1 MHRSPSRARIQGEP
15 RLRRKGLV
23 RGGGSPSII
32 PSLKVAIDSPSSCR
46 MDAGPRSQLKAQA
59 ERRER
64 LVGIALMCGAVLCF
78 AGLDACAKWLNR
90 SIDPVMT
97 VWARYMASVLVVSA
111 LLNPW
116 TVPGLLRTR
125 RPWLQ
130 AGRSVL
136 VLSSTILNFIAL
148 QYLQL
153 TETVS
158 IMFATPF
165 VVALLAGPMLG
176 EWIGPRR
183 LAAIGVG
190 FVGVLIITRPGLGGM
205 HPAAFLCV
213 AGAVCYALYGIST
226 RILAAYDSSATTMFY
241 SGLAGV
247 ILITPV
253 LPLIW
258 TTPSSALVW
267 PIMLLMGAFGALG
280 HWLLI
285 LAHARAPAP
294 LLAPFI
300 YTQIVWM
307 LALGYLVFGDLPDHW
322 TAIGACV
329 VIASGLYLLYRE
341 QVRKAEVKSSA

>member
-1 MHRSPSRARIQGEP
+1 MGHAYAWSPRAGGSAPLKRAVESPSKPIG
-15 RLRRKGLV
+15 
-23 RGGGSPSII
+23 
-32 PSLKVAIDSPSSCR
+32 
-46 MDAGPRSQLKAQA
+46 MDAGPRPELKAQMD
-59 ERRER
+59 RRDR
-64 LVGIALMCGAVLCF
+64 LVGIALMCGAVACF
-78 AGLDACAKWLNR
+78 AGLDGCAKWLNR
-90 SIDPVMT
+90 SIDPLMT
-97 VWARYMASVLVVSA
+97 VWARYMGSVVVVSA

-136 VLSSTILNFIAL
+136 VLVSTILNFIAL

-165 VVALLAGPMLG
+165 LVALLAGPMLG
-176 EWIGPRR
+176 EWAGPRR

-190 FVGVLIITRPGLGGM
+190 FLGVLIITRPGLGGM

-213 AGAVCYALYGIST
+213 IGAVCYALYGIST
-226 RILAAYDSSATTMFY
+226 RILAAHDSSATTMFY

-247 ILITPV
+247 VLITPV
-253 LPLIW
+253 LPLVW
-258 TTPSSALVW
+258 TTPASWLVW
-267 PIMLLMGAFGALG
+267 ALMLVMGAFGALG

-285 LAHARAPAP
+285 LAHARAPAGV
-294 LLAPFI
+294 LAPFI
-300 YTQIVWM
+300 YGQIVWM
-307 LALGYLVFGDLPDHW
+307 MALGYFIFGDLPDRW
-322 TAIGACV
+322 TLAGAAV

-341 QVRKAEVKSSA
+341 RVRSAEARRAETTIEVESRR

>member
-1 MHRSPSRARIQGEP
+1 
-15 RLRRKGLV
+15 
-23 RGGGSPSII
+23 
-32 PSLKVAIDSPSSCR
+32 
-46 MDAGPRSQLKAQA
+46 MDAGPRPELKAQMD
-59 ERRER
+59 RRDR
-64 LVGIALMCGAVLCF
+64 LVGIALMCGAVACF
-78 AGLDACAKWLNR
+78 AGLDGCAKWLNR
-90 SIDPVMT
+90 SIDPLMT
-97 VWARYMASVLVVSA
+97 VWARYMGSVVVVSA

-136 VLSSTILNFIAL
+136 VLVSTILNFIAL

-165 VVALLAGPMLG
+165 LVALLAGPMLG
-176 EWIGPRR
+176 EWAGPRR

-190 FVGVLIITRPGLGGM
+190 FLGVLIITRPGLGGM

-213 AGAVCYALYGIST
+213 IGAVCYALYGIST
-226 RILAAYDSSATTMFY
+226 RILAAHDSSATTMFY

-247 ILITPV
+247 VLITPV
-253 LPLIW
+253 LTLVW
-258 TTPSSALVW
+258 TTPASWLVW
-267 PIMLLMGAFGALG
+267 ALMLLMGAFGALG

-285 LAHARAPAP
+285 LAHARAPAGV
-294 LLAPFI
+294 LAPFI
-300 YTQIVWM
+300 YGQIVWM
-307 LALGYLVFGDLPDHW
+307 MALGYFIFGDLPDRW
-322 TAIGACV
+322 TLIGASV

-341 QVRKAEVKSSA
+341 RVRSAEARRAETRLEVESRR

>member
-1 MHRSPSRARIQGEP
+1 
-15 RLRRKGLV
+15 
-23 RGGGSPSII
+23 
-32 PSLKVAIDSPSSCR
+32 
-46 MDAGPRSQLKAQA
+46 MDAGPRPQLKAQMD
-59 ERRER
+59 RRER
-64 LVGIALMCGAVLCF
+64 LIGIALMCGAVLCF
-78 AGLDACAKWLNR
+78 AGLDACAKWLNQ

-111 LLNPW
+111 FLNPW

-136 VLSSTILNFIAL
+136 VLLSTILNFFAL

-165 VVALLAGPMLG
+165 LVALLAGPMLG
-176 EWIGPRR
+176 EWVGPRR

-190 FVGVLIITRPGLGGM
+190 FIGVLIITRPGLGGM

-213 AGAVCYALYGIST
+213 LGTVCYALYGIST
-226 RILAAYDSSATTMFY
+226 RILAAYDSSETTMFY

-247 ILITPV
+247 VLITPA

-258 TTPSSALVW
+258 TTPASAMVW
-267 PIMLLMGAFGALG
+267 AIMLLMGAFGALG

-307 LALGYLVFGDLPDHW
+307 LALGYIVFGDLPDGW
-322 TAIGACV
+322 TVLGACV
-329 VIASGLYLLYRE
+329 VVASGLYLLYRE
-341 QVRKAEVKSSA
+341 RVRSAEARRA